1 MIEAF
6 RKKKRFIMMII
17 CVAAVICIVGIH
29 FVGRKPFKKMKSSD
43 IVSATVLLE
52 PPDEKIVITDVSE
65 LVEDLNEVVI
75 YNRNQSYHNYVGQAV
90 TFTLT
95 MSDGTQM
102 NVMAYNPFIV
112 INGIGYK
119 TKYEPCEKLN
129 QYANRLSM
137 RKPESKSLRK

>member
-1 MIEAF
+1 MIGTI

-17 CVAAVICIVGIH
+17 CVVAVIYIAGIH
-29 FVGRKPFKKMKSSD
+29 FIGRKPFKKMKSSD

-52 PPDEKIVITDVSE
+52 PPDETIVITDVSE
-65 LVEDLNEVVI
+65 LVADLNDVVI

-102 NVMAYNPFIV
+102 KVMAYNPFIV

-119 TKYEPCEKLN
+119 TKYEPCEKLS
-129 QYANRLSM
+129 QYANRLLDEKT
-137 RKPESKSLRK
+137 RK

>member
-1 MIEAF
+1 MIEAI

-17 CVAAVICIVGIH
+17 CVAAIIYIVGIH
-29 FVGRKPFKKMKSSD
+29 FIGRKPFKSLKASD

-52 PPDEKIVITDVSE
+52 PPDETIVITDMSE
-65 LVEDLNEVVI
+65 LVSNLNEVVI

-102 NVMAYNPFIV
+102 KVMVYNPFIV
-112 INGIGYK
+112 IDGIGYK

-129 QYANRLSM
+129 RYANRLLD
-137 RKPESKSLRK
+137 E

>member
-1 MIEAF
+1 MIETI
-6 RKKKRFIMMII
+6 RKKKHFIILII
-17 CVAAVICIVGIH
+17 CVAAVICIVGIS
-29 FVGRKPFKKMKSSD
+29 FIGRKLFKSLKSSD

-52 PPDEKIVITDVSE
+52 PPNEMIEITDVSE
-65 LVEDLNEVVI
+65 LVTNLNDIVI

-102 NVMAYNPFIV
+102 KVMAYNPFIV
-112 INGIGYK
+112 INGTGYK

-129 QYANRLSM
+129 RYANRLLEE
-137 RKPESKSLRK
+137 KNGK

>member
-1 MIEAF
+1 MIEAI
-6 RKKKRFIMMII
+6 RKKKRFLMIII
-17 CVAAVICIVGIH
+17 CVAAVICIVGINYI
-29 FVGRKPFKKMKSSD
+29 GRKPFKSLKSSD

-52 PPDEKIVITDVSE
+52 PPDETIVITDVPE
-65 LVEDLNEVVI
+65 LVEYLNEVVI

-102 NVMAYNPFIV
+102 KVMAYNPFIV
-112 INGIGYK
+112 INGTGYK

-129 QYANRLSM
+129 QYANRLVDE
-137 RKPESKSLRK
+137 KY

>member
-1 MIEAF
+1 MIEAI

-17 CVAAVICIVGIH
+17 CVVAVICIVSIH
-29 FVGRKPFKKMKSSD
+29 FIGRKPFKNMKSSD

-52 PPDEKIVITDVSE
+52 PPDETIVITDVSE
-65 LVEDLNEVVI
+65 LVADLNDVVI

-102 NVMAYNPFIV
+102 KVMAYNPFIV

-129 QYANRLSM
+129 QYANRLLDEKT
-137 RKPESKSLRK
+137 RQ

>member
-1 MIEAF
+1 MIEAI

-17 CVAAVICIVGIH
+17 CVVAIIYIVGIN
-29 FVGRKPFKKMKSSD
+29 FIGRKPFKKMKSSD

-52 PPDEKIVITDVSE
+52 PPNETIVITDVSE
-65 LVEDLNEVVI
+65 LVENLNEVVI

-102 NVMAYNPFIV
+102 KVMEYNPFIV

-129 QYANRLSM
+129 QYANRLM
-137 RKPESKSLRK
+137 DEKNRK

>member
-1 MIEAF
+1 MIEAI
-6 RKKKRFIMMII
+6 RKKKRFLMIII
-17 CVAAVICIVGIH
+17 CVAAVICIVGM
-29 FVGRKPFKKMKSSD
+29 FFWGRKPFKSLKSSD

-52 PPDEKIVITDVSE
+52 PPDETIVITDVPE
-65 LVEDLNEVVI
+65 LVEYLNEVVI

-102 NVMAYNPFIV
+102 KVMAYNPFIV
-112 INGIGYK
+112 INGTGYK

-129 QYANRLSM
+129 QYANRLVDE
-137 RKPESKSLRK
+137 KY

>member
-1 MIEAF
+1 MIEAI

-17 CVAAVICIVGIH
+17 CVVAIIYIVSIN
-29 FVGRKPFKKMKSSD
+29 FIGRKPFKKMKSSD

-52 PPDEKIVITDVSE
+52 PPNETIVITDVSE
-65 LVEDLNEVVI
+65 LVADLNDVVI
-75 YNRNQSYHNYVGQAV
+75 YNRNQSYHNYVGQGV

-102 NVMAYNPFIV
+102 KVMAYNPFIV

-129 QYANRLSM
+129 RYANRLLD
-137 RKPESKSLRK
+137 EEID

>member
-1 MIEAF
+1 MIEAI
-6 RKKKRFIMMII
+6 RKKKRFLMIII
-17 CVAAVICIVGIH
+17 CVAAVICIVGMNYI
-29 FVGRKPFKKMKSSD
+29 GRKPFKSLKSSD

-52 PPDEKIVITDVSE
+52 PPDETIVITDVSE
-65 LVEDLNEVVI
+65 LVEYLNEVVI

-102 NVMAYNPFIV
+102 KVMAYNPFIV
-112 INGIGYK
+112 INGTGYK

-129 QYANRLSM
+129 QYANRLVDE
-137 RKPESKSLRK
+137 KY